1 MLLTVP
7 ALAATDSTSN
17 FTRSKTY
24 SGEFSDLSERSV
36 FYDNVVALYE
46 YGLSVGKADG
56 TFGLQDSM
64 TVGQIIIFAGP
75 ASAVSTAPASAEAG
89 PSGLRHGGTGRLRAL
104 SCAIC
109 RPREFSAVELDGT
122 YFSAATRAQVAHVLA
137 NTLPDDGPARRQRH
151 PGDPGLCLPEVHPR
165 CHGVHPLLPG
175 HSDPLPHRHFH
186 RQ

>member
-1 MLLTVP
+1 MKKRIAAMLLAVSLLLTVP

-64 TVGQIIIFAGP
+64 TVGQIIIFAGRIR
-75 ASAVSTAPASAEAG
+75 SLYRTGSAEAG
-89 PSGLRHGGTGRLRAL
+89 PSGYAAEGQATYVPYLR
-104 SCAIC
+104 
-109 RPREFSAVELDGT
+109 
-122 YFSAATRAQVAHVLA
+122 
-137 NTLPDDGPARRQRH
+137 
-151 PGDPGLCLPEVHPR
+151 
-165 CHGVHPLLPG
+165 
-175 HSDPLPHRHFH
+175 
-186 RQ
+186 

>member
-1 MLLTVP
+1 MKKRIAAMLLAVSLLLTVP

-64 TVGQIIIFAGP
+64 TVGQIIIFAGRIR
-75 ASAVSTAPASAEAG
+75 SLYRTGSAEAG
-89 PSGLRHGGTGRLRAL
+89 PSGYAAEGQAAYVPYLRYLQAEGVLG
-104 SCAIC
+104 S
-109 RPREFSAVELDGT
+109 ELDG
-122 YFSAATRAQVAHVLA
+122 A
-137 NTLPDDGPARRQRH
+137 
-151 PGDPGLCLPEVHPR
+151 
-165 CHGVHPLLPG
+165 
-175 HSDPLPHRHFH
+175 
-186 RQ
+186 

>member
-1 MLLTVP
+1 MKKRIAAMLLAVSLLLTVP

-64 TVGQIIIFAGP
+64 TVGQIIIFAGRIR
-75 ASAVSTAPASAEAG
+75 SLR
-89 PSGLRHGGTGRLRAL
+89 LRHGGTGRLRAL
-104 SCAIC
+104 SAL
-109 RPREFSAVELDGT
+109 SAGRG
-122 YFSAATRAQVAHVLA
+122 SS
-137 NTLPDDGPARRQRH
+137 RQ
-151 PGDPGLCLPEVHPR
+151 
-165 CHGVHPLLPG
+165 
-175 HSDPLPHRHFH
+175 
-186 RQ
+186 